1 MLEMFNGDYR
11 VVRVVLE
18 SKNPIETLH
27 NLRNDKYSIFTFFEM
42 LEILDIKQ
50 TMVEDSEY
58 VNKNR
63 DK

>member
-1 MLEMFNGDYR
+1 MFNGDYR

-50 TMVEDSEY
+50 TMVEDGEY

>member
-1 MLEMFNGDYR
+1 MFNGDYR

-50 TMVEDSEY
+50 TMVEDGDY
-58 VNKNR
+58 VNKTR

>member
-1 MLEMFNGDYR
+1 MFNGDYR

-50 TMVEDSEY
+50 TMIEDSDY
-58 VNKNR
+58 VNKSR